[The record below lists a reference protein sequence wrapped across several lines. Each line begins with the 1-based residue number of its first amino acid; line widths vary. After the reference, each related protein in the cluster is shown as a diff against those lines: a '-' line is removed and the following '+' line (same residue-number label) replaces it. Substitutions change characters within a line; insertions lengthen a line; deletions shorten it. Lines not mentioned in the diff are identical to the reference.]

1 MSKEFGR
8 KLSFPE
14 YNLKIRVIVEIV
26 DGKSILIGKEY
37 HNVTIKCRG
46 LSFKKALFREARRI
60 WYYIRHGLKYESE
73 VVCGKK
79 MIRVKRPSDILCIR
93 YWFALCYYTKGKS
106 DNLCILFV
114 TSGSSRYRKL
124 SKI

>member
-37 HNVTIKCRG
+37 RNVTIKCRG
-46 LSFKKALFREARRI
+46 LSFKQALFREARRI
-60 WYYIRHGLKYESE
+60 
-73 VVCGKK
+73 
-79 MIRVKRPSDILCIR
+79 
-93 YWFALCYYTKGKS
+93 
-106 DNLCILFV
+106 
-114 TSGSSRYRKL
+114 
-124 SKI
+124 